1 MKHKYTKRR
10 KMVSNKNNNK
20 KNKQN
25 KKNKTQKLS
34 MKRNY
39 QKGGMDTASA
49 DLDPPA
55 YRDSYDETIYSK
67 LNK

>member
-1 MKHKYTKRR
+1 
-10 KMVSNKNNNK
+10 MVSKKSKKIKSNKTNKTNKSKQRQHNK
-20 KNKQN
+20 KQ
-25 KKNKTQKLS
+25 TLR
-34 MKRNY
+34 KRYY
-39 QKGGMDTASA
+39 QKGGIDALSA